1 MISFYYFLL
10 MLPFE
15 NRYEQINL
23 FELKKKKLEGAVI
36 IDVRSEQEY
45 SEGHIEGAI
54 NMPDYKI
61 NNSIENIL
69 VDKEKEI
76 VVYCQMG
83 SRSKKV
89 YKKLI
94 SMNYKNVYNLY
105 GGLDNW

>member
-1 MISFYYFLL
+1 MFKIDFFKRFKRGMEEYEIS
-10 MLPFE
+10 MK
-15 NRYEQINL
+15 
-23 FELKKKKLEGAVI
+23 ELKKKRLEGAVI

-54 NMPDYKI
+54 NIPDYKI

-83 SRSKKV
+83 SRSKKA
-89 YKKLI
+89 YKKLKG
-94 SMNYKNVYNLY
+94 MNYKNVYNLY
-105 GGLDNW
+105 GGLENW